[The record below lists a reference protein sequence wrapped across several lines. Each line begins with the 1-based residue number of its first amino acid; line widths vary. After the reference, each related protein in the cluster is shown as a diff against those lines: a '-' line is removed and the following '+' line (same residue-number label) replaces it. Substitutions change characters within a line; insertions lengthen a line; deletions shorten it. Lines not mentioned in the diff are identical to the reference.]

1 MRRGVEVSPY
11 FRIQRHLIV
20 ERESNVESRYSRS
33 WPRQLYLPTLILRHH
48 VACIVWKVCRD
59 FGAVGMDAESQG
71 GTVLP
76 RILLTIELI
85 ISPSV
90 MLEAFLMTDF
100 STKGVHVPSR
110 GILLLK

>member
-1 MRRGVEVSPY
+1 
-11 FRIQRHLIV
+11 
-20 ERESNVESRYSRS
+20 
-33 WPRQLYLPTLILRHH
+33 
-48 VACIVWKVCRD
+48 
-59 FGAVGMDAESQG
+59 MDAESQG

-76 RILLTIELI
+76 RILLTLELI